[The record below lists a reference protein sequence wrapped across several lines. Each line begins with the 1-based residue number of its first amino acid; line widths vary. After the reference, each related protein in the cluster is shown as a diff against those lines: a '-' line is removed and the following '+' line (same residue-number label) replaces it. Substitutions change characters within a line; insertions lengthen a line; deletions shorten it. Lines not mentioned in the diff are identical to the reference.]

1 MNLID
6 TSARALSRGAIVAR
20 ASFLVL
26 CAFALSARAADSP
39 LTLDAAIERASQ
51 DAPQIA
57 SAQAALEGAQ
67 SSLSSAGRL
76 PDPEII
82 VGVDNLPVDGPDQFS
97 MTRDFMTM
105 RKVGLMQ
112 TVPAGAKR
120 RFRSALASRE
130 ADVAQAE
137 LRATRFDIAS
147 SAAEAW
153 ISAAATEQTLA
164 RFRAL
169 RSDLGVQTTAA
180 RAGLSSGR
188 SSAADAL
195 AGETAL
201 ARLENEILELEQQRA
216 MRRAELARWIGRD
229 ADRPIED
236 LPWNRNLEVPEQELI
251 ENVSA
256 HPPIAPAAARL
267 EAARTEVD
275 LAKAEKRPD
284 WSAEL
289 SFEKRGP
296 DYSDMVSLEFRVGLP
311 LFPKNRQS
319 PVIAAKLANVR
330 VEEAR
335 QEAEIRMHRA
345 EIESMVATWRLGRRR
360 LEHFES
366 ALLPLA
372 RDRSRAVL
380 SAYGAG
386 RGEIRAVLEAHRD
399 ELDLQREYVALEAEV
414 VRAWAFLHLLHS
426 TGATP

>member
-1 MNLID
+1 
-6 TSARALSRGAIVAR
+6 
-20 ASFLVL
+20 
-26 CAFALSARAADSP
+26 
-39 LTLDAAIERASQ
+39 
-51 DAPQIA
+51 
-57 SAQAALEGAQ
+57 
-67 SSLSSAGRL
+67 
-76 PDPEII
+76 
-82 VGVDNLPVDGPDQFS
+82 
-97 MTRDFMTM
+97 
-105 RKVGLMQ
+105 
-112 TVPAGAKR
+112 
-120 RFRSALASRE
+120 
-130 ADVAQAE
+130 
-137 LRATRFDIAS
+137 
-147 SAAEAW
+147 
-153 ISAAATEQTLA
+153 
-164 RFRAL
+164 
-169 RSDLGVQTTAA
+169 
-180 RAGLSSGR
+180 
-188 SSAADAL
+188 
-195 AGETAL
+195 
-201 ARLENEILELEQQRA
+201 

-366 ALLPLA
+366 SLLPLA

-380 SAYGAG
+380 SAYGTG

-426 TGATP
+426 TGATPCNSGSSSRSFWFSTRARAGIGSLPAARAQTCQPRRQANAKFSIGTTRWCPASSSTSRASRRTWTCSWCLSTPTRARRTRA

>member
-1 MNLID
+1 
-6 TSARALSRGAIVAR
+6 
-20 ASFLVL
+20 
-26 CAFALSARAADSP
+26 
-39 LTLDAAIERASQ
+39 
-51 DAPQIA
+51 
-57 SAQAALEGAQ
+57 
-67 SSLSSAGRL
+67 
-76 PDPEII
+76 
-82 VGVDNLPVDGPDQFS
+82 
-97 MTRDFMTM
+97 
-105 RKVGLMQ
+105 
-112 TVPAGAKR
+112 
-120 RFRSALASRE
+120 
-130 ADVAQAE
+130 
-137 LRATRFDIAS
+137 
-147 SAAEAW
+147 
-153 ISAAATEQTLA
+153 
-164 RFRAL
+164 
-169 RSDLGVQTTAA
+169 
-180 RAGLSSGR
+180 
-188 SSAADAL
+188 
-195 AGETAL
+195 
-201 ARLENEILELEQQRA
+201 
-216 MRRAELARWIGRD
+216 
-229 ADRPIED
+229 
-236 LPWNRNLEVPEQELI
+236 
-251 ENVSA
+251 
-256 HPPIAPAAARL
+256 
-267 EAARTEVD
+267 VD